1 MEMLL
6 LLFLFSTLDKNS
18 NLKETLQSFLG
29 FYRENRDL
37 ISMLAGARTAADGT
51 AQTAAQEPPAGEME
65 NRLPKAEKV
74 DSVKILEEY
83 LKRTAN

>member
-29 FYRENRDL
+29 FYRETRDL
-37 ISMLAGARTAADGT
+37 ISMLD
-51 AQTAAQEPPAGEME
+51 
-65 NRLPKAEKV
+65 EK
-74 DSVKILEEY
+74 EE
-83 LKRTAN
+83 